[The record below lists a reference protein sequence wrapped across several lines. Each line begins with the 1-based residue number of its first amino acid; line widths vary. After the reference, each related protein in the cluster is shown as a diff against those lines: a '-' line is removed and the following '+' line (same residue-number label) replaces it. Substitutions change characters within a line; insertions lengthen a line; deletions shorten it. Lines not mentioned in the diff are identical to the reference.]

1 MWFYLFN
8 RLYKNDI
15 EKRKQNLEIL
25 NQVCTPSFQPV
36 IFEKNISINKI
47 KRIKIDDKMKNNH
60 RSVDNI
66 TSNIILNNKIEK
78 EEEKNI
84 ERNDFINLIRNKL
97 FNKFKKEEKYQSA
110 MNFKVIDYENIFE

>member
-1 MWFYLFN
+1 
-8 RLYKNDI
+8 
-15 EKRKQNLEIL
+15 
-25 NQVCTPSFQPV
+25 
-36 IFEKNISINKI
+36 
-47 KRIKIDDKMKNNH
+47 MKNNH

-84 ERNDFINLIRNKL
+84 KRNDFINLIRNKL

-110 MNFKVIDYENIFE
+110 MNFKVIDYENIFEINIVNNEFKNNIKKNFKYPKVSNIFDMQTKKF